1 MDSAQVTT
9 TSTAVVLPD
18 RPRMSWEEIRQRF
31 KNRFVLLVD
40 FDWIVRNPL
49 FTFRSAV
56 VLAYARKHLD
66 ALYAC
71 DPIDERYREIAVRFT
86 GPLTGPI
93 PPDEPDAP

>member
-9 TSTAVVLPD
+9 PSTAVVLPD

-40 FDWIVRNPL
+40 LDWIERNPS
-49 FTFRSAV
+49 FTLRSAI
-56 VLAYARKHLD
+56 VLAYARRKLD

-71 DPIDERYREIAVRFT
+71 EIDDCYRSMSVRFT